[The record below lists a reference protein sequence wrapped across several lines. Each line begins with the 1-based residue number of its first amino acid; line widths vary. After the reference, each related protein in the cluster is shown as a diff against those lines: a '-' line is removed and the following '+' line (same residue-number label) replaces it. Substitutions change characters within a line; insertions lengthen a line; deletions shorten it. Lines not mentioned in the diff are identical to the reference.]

1 MLCLKQLQV
10 VVASACLILIPFK
23 SFAETIGDSPAF
35 PLESHVDQFQVTSGS
50 IGFAQLFDEGDELFE
65 VPYNNLD
72 GVGAN
77 LLQDAAVSMRFSHVP
92 RADLPGFTSDPF
104 RATGPNSQSCASCHN
119 GPSTPGAEPVDD
131 GSGGINSNAQR
142 DPQRTKMLSKFIQRN
157 TPHLFGSGALQNLAE
172 EMTKDLIAI
181 KDSAQSA
188 ANACLSSCAIT
199 KPLISKGVSFGNI
212 SGKKTVS
219 CSFFRCT
226 TTVTVDTSGVAGV
239 AKDLIVRPYEWKGI
253 VAFLRD
259 FVRGAALNEIGM
271 QGVEMVGTGVDQ
283 DKDGVTDEFTV
294 GDITAITIYNAA
306 QPRPMTMLELNA
318 QDPVTF
324 PLTSAQKTAIS
335 AGQSLFTQANCSS
348 CHISLMTMNN
358 PVFREPSANSTHRD
372 TTFPSGVNPINLGLD
387 PTKPV
392 TFSFLTDLEI
402 NFEPASNGGAIVRL
416 YSDLK
421 WHNMGAG
428 LAETIDEGGNG
439 ASVFI
444 TKPLWG
450 VGSTPPYLHDGRA
463 PTLTAAILAHGGEA
477 QASRDSFNA
486 MSSSNKQNLVE
497 FLKNLVLHKP
507 PTP

>member
-1 MLCLKQLQV
+1 
-10 VVASACLILIPFK
+10 
-23 SFAETIGDSPAF
+23 
-35 PLESHVDQFQVTSGS
+35 
-50 IGFAQLFDEGDELFE
+50 
-65 VPYNNLD
+65 
-72 GVGAN
+72 
-77 LLQDAAVSMRFSHVP
+77 
-92 RADLPGFTSDPF
+92 
-104 RATGPNSQSCASCHN
+104 
-119 GPSTPGAEPVDD
+119 
-131 GSGGINSNAQR
+131 
-142 DPQRTKMLSKFIQRN
+142 
-157 TPHLFGSGALQNLAE
+157 
-172 EMTKDLIAI
+172 
-181 KDSAQSA
+181 
-188 ANACLSSCAIT
+188 
-199 KPLISKGVSFGNI
+199 VSFGNI

-226 TTVTVDTSGVAGV
+226 TTVTVDTSGVTGV

-271 QGVEMVGTGVDQ
+271 QGVEMVGAGVDQ

-324 PLTSAQKTAIS
+324 PLTSAQKAAIS
-335 AGQSLFTQANCSS
+335 AGQSLFAQANCVS
-348 CHISLMTMNN
+348 CHMSSMTMNN

-372 TTFPSGVNPINLGLD
+372 TTFPSGVNPVNLGLD
-387 PTKPV
+387 PTKPA
-392 TFSFLTDLEI
+392 TFNFLTDLEV

-421 WHNMGAG
+421 WHHMGTE

-463 PTLTAAILAHGGEA
+463 PTLTSAVLAHGGEA
-477 QASRDSFNA
+477 QSSRDTFAA
-486 MSSSNKQNLVE
+486 MSSTNQGNLIE

-507 PTP
+507 PAP